1 MKKNNENQR
10 RNHNFKL
17 VDLVWL
23 DTDHLKTD
31 RPSGKLDYK
40 RIGPYEIVE
49 CVNQNAYRL
58 RLPVGSRQHDVFNV
72 SKLTPFV
79 NTTDLEGDIEP
90 DSEVVNGFEE
100 FEVEA
105 ILDSREETNHKR
117 SYLIKWKGYSEIHNS
132 WEPEENLTNC
142 EEILTDYRT
151 RMGERNIVVV

>member
-1 MKKNNENQR
+1 M
-10 RNHNFKL
+10 
-17 VDLVWL
+17 
-23 DTDHLKTD
+23 
-31 RPSGKLDYK
+31 
-40 RIGPYEIVE
+40 
-49 CVNQNAYRL
+49 
-58 RLPVGSRQHDVFNV
+58 
-72 SKLTPFV
+72 TPFV

-90 DSEVVNGFEE
+90 DSEVVDGFEE

-151 RMGERNIVVV
+151 RMGERNIVL